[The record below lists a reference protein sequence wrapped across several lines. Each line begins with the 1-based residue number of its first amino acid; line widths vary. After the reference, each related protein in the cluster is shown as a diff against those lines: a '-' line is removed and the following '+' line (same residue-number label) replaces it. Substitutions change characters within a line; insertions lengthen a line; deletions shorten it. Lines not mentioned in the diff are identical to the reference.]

1 MTGPGDVAG
10 VCDEDGQMNSNYQVL
25 ACERKEKWFECSV
38 ARKDVRGVRARRDEA
53 QVKGL
58 TMAKKL
64 KPGMFV
70 AVQDR
75 EDQEFDVPFIIGL
88 TCDVGN
94 GTCIVKEHTEREYVN
109 GTRFDAGEAAVA
121 IRWCDT
127 DHVSHLPECAMRD
140 QLVLEQQADAACMY
154 AVM

>member
-1 MTGPGDVAG
+1 MRGFRGACGRGRGARELTG
-10 VCDEDGQMNSNYQVL
+10 VL
-25 ACERKEKWFECSV
+25 APWGHGGFSH
-38 ARKDVRGVRARRDEA
+38 
-53 QVKGL
+53 
-58 TMAKKL
+58 TS
-64 KPGMFV
+64 
-70 AVQDR
+70 VQDR